1 MLSLVEKQCGPAG
14 FRSDAAPVCR
24 QKWVTFTQLGIF
36 YPLPGRTRQAAQA
49 AAGAEKII

>member
-24 QKWVTFTQLGIF
+24 QWVTFTQLGIF
-36 YPLPGRTRQAAQA
+36 TRCPAVRDRRHKL